1 MYSLAIEEIK
11 PPPAASAFGAFGGM
25 NASSF
30 GNVDLKS
37 KAAGLLQRWIAADT
51 TVDKDLYEIILGPNF
66 VNTTGACTPS
76 CEKVRGVLHL
86 TEVYVYI
93 PANCI
98 CIYMHT
104 YDTLFC
110 GLHFYALCLYPYKYT
125 YIQLY
130 AYIKNGQ
137 DFYQTSEDQQVYRS
151 YIDIIL
157 KSRLNFPDRQR
168 ECNTFLNEIAY
179 KQRELPKIK
188 RERLTWEQIFKNK
201 VIEVRSELILG

>member
-1 MYSLAIEEIK
+1 MY
-11 PPPAASAFGAFGGM
+11 M
-25 NASSF
+25 
-30 GNVDLKS
+30 
-37 KAAGLLQRWIAADT
+37 
-51 TVDKDLYEIILGPNF
+51 
-66 VNTTGACTPS
+66 
-76 CEKVRGVLHL
+76 
-86 TEVYVYI
+86 
-93 PANCI
+93 
-98 CIYMHT
+98 
-104 YDTLFC
+104 
-110 GLHFYALCLYPYKYT
+110 

-157 KSRLNFPDRQR
+157 KSRLNFPHRQR